1 MPQAQKFPCLFPMLS
16 LIKELLTVKSENIYM
31 DSFEELKRNR
41 QMPLVYITLPTK
53 RFRNLG

>member
-16 LIKELLTVKSENIYM
+16 LIKEPFIVKSENTYM
-31 DSFEELKRNR
+31 DSFEELKEIGKS
-41 QMPLVYITLPTK
+41 PVHITLSTK

>member
-31 DSFEELKRNR
+31 DSFEELKEIGKS
-41 QMPLVYITLPTK
+41 LVYITLSTK

>member
-31 DSFEELKRNR
+31 DSFEELKEIGKCHLCTLHYLLND
-41 QMPLVYITLPTK
+41 LVT
-53 RFRNLG
+53 